1 MARINVIILK
11 ETLGSCVT
19 LRGLTP
25 PRRQL
30 ARHPEA
36 ALCAAVDVCVTAPEL
51 PEQKFLLNPS
61 TP

>member
-1 MARINVIILK
+1 M
-11 ETLGSCVT
+11 GSCVT

-25 PRRQL
+25 PPRGQL

-36 ALCAAVDVCVTAPEL
+36 ALCAAVDVCVMAPEL

-61 TP
+61 TL